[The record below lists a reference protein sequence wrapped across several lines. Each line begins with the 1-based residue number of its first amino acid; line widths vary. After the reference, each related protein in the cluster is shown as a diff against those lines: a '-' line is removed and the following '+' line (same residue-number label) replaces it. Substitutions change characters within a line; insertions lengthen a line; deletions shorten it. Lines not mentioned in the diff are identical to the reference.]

1 MKEIKNVTEMEGS
14 PRQRPAGKERLRVIV
29 TTDGEGDDQ
38 CSMIRYLLYANEWE
52 TFGLIH
58 SSSKHHWQGDADHEP
73 YKWQGTTWI
82 DEQLDRYEQVYPSLI
97 RHDAKYPS
105 PANLHK
111 QVFVGNVAYEGEM
124 VEATPGSDRIVEV
137 LLDDDPRPVWLQ
149 AWGGPNTIAR
159 ALKTI
164 ADEHPERV
172 AEVSRKAKIF
182 MVANQD
188 PTYDQYISHQWPDVL
203 VIQSSAYH
211 PIAYRWRQHL
221 TAEQQTYFEHDWLE
235 ANLLGK
241 GPLLEL
247 YRTRGGHFLSEGDSV
262 AFLHLIDVGLRS
274 GEDPGFG
281 GWGGRF
287 VYRDGR
293 WRSADDDGDR
303 NASVGR
309 WTIAFQND
317 FAARADRCVKPP
329 DQVNHPPAVVLAH
342 DADLS
347 AKPDEMISLSAEAT
361 SDPDDDALTY
371 SWWVYAGPST
381 YPGAMSIT
389 GADQPQA
396 QLRVPADIQ
405 PGQTIHVI
413 CEVTDNGTPPLTR
426 YRGVIVAC
434 EY

>member
-1 MKEIKNVTEMEGS
+1 MNVTEMEGS
-14 PRQRPAGKERLRVIV
+14 PRQGPRGGERLRVIV

-58 SSSKHHWQGDADHEP
+58 SSSKHHWQGDANHEP
-73 YKWQGTTWI
+73 YKWHGTTWI
-82 DEQLDRYEQVYPSLI
+82 DEQLDRYEQVYPSLS
-97 RHDAKYPS
+97 RHDAEYPS
-105 PANLHK
+105 PEHLRK

-124 VEATPGSDRIVEV
+124 AEATPGSDRIVEV

-164 ADEHPERV
+164 KDEHPERV
-172 AEVSRKAKIF
+172 AEVTGKAKVF

-188 PTYDQYISHQWPDVL
+188 PTYDHYISCQWPDVL

-221 TAEQQTYFEHDWLE
+221 NAEQQAYFEQDWLE

-262 AFLHLIDVGLRS
+262 AFLHLIDVGLRGLEHPS
-274 GEDPGFG
+274 YG

-287 VYRDGR
+287 VYRDHL

-303 NASVGR
+303 NESVRR
-309 WTIAFQND
+309 WAISFQND
-317 FAARADRCVKPP
+317 FAARADRCVKAP
-329 DQVNHPPAVVLAH
+329 DQVNHPPKVVLAH
-342 DADLS
+342 DENLSTKAGETIPLS
-347 AKPDEMISLSAEAT
+347 ADGT
-361 SDPDDDALTY
+361 SDPDGDALTC
-371 SWWVYAGPST
+371 SWWTYSGPST
-381 YPGAMSIT
+381 YPEPVSIA
-389 GADQPQA
+389 GADQPEA

-413 CEVTDNGTPPLTR
+413 CEITDDGSPPLTR
-426 YRGVIVAC
+426 YRRVIVTC
-434 EY
+434 ES